1 MHVQRTLLATAVLS
15 AFASPS
21 FAQFVQAV
29 PQSAEQLLPSVVIT
43 ASPFGNSAGDQ
54 ILTPAKVLSGDAL
67 KNRLGATL
75 GDTLSNELGVSS
87 SSFGAGAS
95 RPIIRGLEGSRVK
108 ILENGMSVFDVSG
121 LSNDHAVSADGPT
134 TRQIEI
140 LRGPAALLYGSG
152 AIGGLI
158 NVVNDRIPT
167 TLAPVPTGEIEARY
181 GSVDNAKTFSAS
193 GDAAYGRIGVHVDG
207 SLRRANDYRI
217 PDNATLGDNTSPSGR
232 LPNSFAEQDSIGLG
246 ASLIERWGY
255 IGASVSSFDSQ
266 YGIPTE
272 EAARIDL
279 SQRRYDIAAQFDNPL
294 PVFESFRLNVGYSD
308 YEHTELSADGVP
320 QTDFKNRGL
329 ETRAELTHAP
339 IAGFRGTLGFQA
351 DRTNFSALDAATGG
365 VNTVP
370 PTRSNTAAMFLVE
383 ERSFGSV
390 RMNAGLRLESVERK
404 PSGNRERTFDLG
416 SYSLGG
422 LWTFM
427 PGYGFGA
434 TASIAQRAP
443 TADELYSGGPH
454 EATAT
459 FDIGNPDFAKE
470 TSRNLELTLQKTAGL
485 VRWQANVFRNRV
497 KNFVFGEISGATVDE
512 DGNPGGDLRL
522 RNFSQGEATIRGAE
536 AEVTYNASGE
546 GVSLRGFADH
556 SRGTLEGAG
565 SLPLQPAKRFGVDVN
580 YRQGQWR
587 GGASVL
593 RASSQDR
600 LATFETPT
608 PGHTLLDANLSY
620 TQKFGGNRVT
630 WFALA
635 KNLLNR
641 DIRVSTSVL
650 KDFAPAPGRNLIV
663 GVRTNF

>member
-1 MHVQRTLLATAVLS
+1 MHVQRTVLASAVLS
-15 AFASPS
+15 ALVSPS
-21 FAQFVQAV
+21 FAQFAQPV
-29 PQSAEQLLPSVVIT
+29 EQTLPSVIIT
-43 ASPFGNSAGDQ
+43 ATPFGNSAGDQ

-121 LSNDHAVSADGPT
+121 LSNDHAIATDGPT
-134 TRQIEI
+134 ARQIEI

-167 TLAPVPTGEIEARY
+167 ELAPVPTGEVEARY
-181 GSVDNAKTFSAS
+181 GTVDSAKTLSAS
-193 GDAAYGRIGVHVDG
+193 GDASYGRIGLHVDG
-207 SLRRANDYRI
+207 SKRRANDYRI
-217 PDNATLGDNTSPSGR
+217 PGNSTLGDSSSPSGR

-255 IGASVSSFDSQ
+255 IGASVTSLNSK
-266 YGIPTE
+266 YGIPTP

-279 SQRRYDIAAQFDNPL
+279 SQRRYDIAAQLNNPS
-294 PVFESFRLNVGYSD
+294 PAFETLRVKVGYSD
-308 YEHTELSADGVP
+308 YKHTELNAESVP

-339 IAGFRGTLGFQA
+339 IAGFRGTVGLQA

-370 PTRSNTAAMFLVE
+370 PTRSATAALFLVE
-383 ERSFGSV
+383 ERAFGPV
-390 RMNAGLRLESVERK
+390 RMNAGARLESVK
-404 PSGNRERTFDLG
+404 HTPTGNRERTFDLG

-434 TASIAQRAP
+434 TASVAQRAP

-459 FDIGNPDFAKE
+459 FDVGNPDFAKE
-470 TSRNLELTLQKTAGL
+470 TSRNLELTLQKTSGL
-485 VRWQANVFRNRV
+485 VRWQANLFHNRV
-497 KNFVFGEISGATVDE
+497 KNFVFGQISGTTVDNE
-512 DGNPGGDLRL
+512 GNPGDEFRL

-536 AEVTYNASGE
+536 AEVTYNAFGE
-546 GVSLRGFADH
+546 GVSLRGFADNSH
-556 SRGTLEGAG
+556 GTLEGAG
-565 SLPLQPAKRFGVDVN
+565 SLPLQPAKRIGVDVN

-593 RASSQDR
+593 RASSQNR

-608 PGHTLLDANLSY
+608 PGYTLLDANLSY
-620 TQKFGGNRVT
+620 TQKFGDNRVT

-650 KDFAPAPGRNLIV
+650 KDVAPAPGRNLIV
-663 GVRTNF
+663 GVRTQF